1 MSSQI
6 PLDRYQYKPFV
17 GSSHSWA
24 LSHLLPLNPNTRL
37 LDIGSGSGA
46 FGRELTER
54 GWSNLYS
61 VEIDDPTRDR
71 TSQWYNHSAA
81 TLKAFEGIQFEVIL
95 LLDIIEHLAHPVD
108 FLHDLRAFCK
118 PSTSILISV
127 PNIAH
132 WAVRLLMLAGK
143 FEYMERGPLDATHLH
158 FFTKRHLK
166 KSIESVPG
174 YVIEEWNA
182 SIVPLELMLP
192 EWLSG
197 VYFFGLISQ
206 ARLRT
211 AQTIPE
217 LAAYQL
223 LVRTRF
229 TA

>member
-6 PLDRYQYKPFV
+6 PLDRYQYKPYV

-24 LSHLLPLNPNTRL
+24 LSQLLQLKPDTKL

-46 FGRELTER
+46 FGRELSER

-61 VEIDDPTRDR
+61 VEIDDITREK
-71 TSQWYNHSAA
+71 TSQWYNQSAA
-81 TLKAFEGIQFEVIL
+81 TLKTFEGERFEVIL
-95 LLDIIEHLAHPVD
+95 LLDIIEHLARPVD
-108 FLHDLRAFCK
+108 FLSDLRAYCT
-118 PSTSILISV
+118 PTTSLFISV

-132 WAVRLLMLAGK
+132 WAVRLLMLAGR

-174 YVIEEWNA
+174 YSIEAWDA
-182 SIVPLELMLP
+182 SIVPLELMVP
-192 EWLSG
+192 EWLSN
-197 VYFFGLISQ
+197 VSFFNSMSR
-206 ARLRT
+206 ARLHT
-211 AQTIPE
+211 ARIIPE

-223 LVRTRF
+223 LVRARV

>member
-6 PLDRYQYKPFV
+6 PLDRYQYKPYV

-24 LSHLLPLNPNTRL
+24 LSQLLPLKSDTKL

-46 FGRELTER
+46 FGRELAER

-61 VEIDDPTRDR
+61 VEIDDPTRDE
-71 TSQWYNHSAA
+71 TSKWYNHSAK
-81 TLKAFEGIQFEVIL
+81 TLKAFEGEKFEVIL
-95 LLDIIEHLAHPVD
+95 LLDIIEHLARPVD
-108 FLHDLRAFCK
+108 FLSDLRAYCN
-118 PSTSILISV
+118 PTTSILISV

-132 WAVRLLMLAGK
+132 WAVRLLMLAGR

-174 YVIEEWNA
+174 YSIEEWNV
-182 SIVPLELMLP
+182 SIVPLELLVP
-192 EWLSG
+192 EWLSK
-197 VYFFGLISQ
+197 VSFFNFVSQ

-211 AQTIPE
+211 ARIIPE

-223 LVRTRF
+223 LVRARF
-229 TA
+229 SA

>member
-6 PLDRYQYKPFV
+6 PLDRYQFKPYT

-24 LSHLLPLNPNTRL
+24 LSQLLPFKPDTRL

-46 FGRELTER
+46 FGRELTKR

-61 VEIDDPTRDR
+61 VEIDDATRNQ
-71 TSQWYNHSAA
+71 TAQWYNQSAA
-81 TLKAFEGIQFEVIL
+81 TLKTFEGEKFEVIL
-95 LLDIIEHLAHPVD
+95 LLDIIEHLARPVD
-108 FLHDLRAFCK
+108 FLAELTTYCQQN
-118 PSTSILISV
+118 TVVLISV

-132 WAVRLLMLAGK
+132 WAIRLLTLAGR

-174 YVIEEWNA
+174 FLIEEWNA
-182 SIVPLELMLP
+182 SIVPLELMVP
-192 EWLSG
+192 QWLYKTSI
-197 VYFFGLISQ
+197 FNIFSQ
-206 ARLRT
+206 ARLCI

-223 LVRTRF
+223 LVRARI

>member
-6 PLDRYQYKPFV
+6 PLHRYQYKPYV

-24 LSHLLPLNPNTRL
+24 LSQLLSLTPDTKL

-61 VEIDDPTRDR
+61 VEIDDTTREK
-71 TSQWYNHSAA
+71 TSQWYKHSSA
-81 TLKAFEGIQFEVIL
+81 TLKEFEGEKFEVIL
-95 LLDIIEHLAHPVD
+95 LLDIIEHLARPVE
-108 FLHDLRAFCK
+108 FLSDLRDFCNT
-118 PSTSILISV
+118 STTLLISV

-132 WAVRLLMLAGK
+132 WAVRLLMLAGR
-143 FEYMERGPLDATHLH
+143 FEYMDRGPLDATHLH

-174 YVIEEWNA
+174 YVIEEWDA
-182 SIVPLELMLP
+182 SIVPLELMVP
-192 EWLSG
+192 EWLSK
-197 VYFFGLISQ
+197 VSIFDLISQ

-211 AQTIPE
+211 ARVIPE

-223 LVRTRF
+223 LVRARF